1 MLQGVH
7 DYYYYYYWDQAAVW
21 LSSNVLHQCS
31 CSNISGQ
38 ENSFTILT
46 NMSSNPCNLVHGLRG
61 EGLMSL
67 TGA

>member
-31 CSNISGQ
+31 SNISGQ